1 MHQLS
6 WCPAF
11 SLSPQ
16 NNTKTLQ
23 ILDGAELDF
32 SRYGDV
38 LFEVGFVGGRV
49 VAGGRAGSGAESGK
63 TLDFNILAAEAE
75 TEAIVPYVRW
85 FQQMIRRRPFLVKAL
100 ENTLIKLLLSLEFY
114 EASDRRKLAI
124 ALARCFVLK
133 VGVLAER
140 VLPTLLEDRLVGRGT
155 SLAFMTDFFGDY
167 LSTDSVESL
176 METLRRARLE
186 GRLLEFFPQ
195 QRRAW
200 AEFDAHFEAAGLP
213 GLVEYN
219 RRKRYE
225 SRCVELRA
233 FVAELVASEEGPGPA
248 RLLAAVKAKKEEY
261 ELADADVLR
270 ATFLGLA
277 DSVLS
282 AAVGRNQAQIH
293 FGVLKAVKTF
303 SPALARLCAT
313 PRLEASLLQTV
324 QVTCYEESRLLKIFK
339 DIVKILYDAD
349 VVSESAIRFWYTK
362 GSSPKGRNVF
372 LTDMQPFIKWLDEA
386 EEEEDDEDDE

>member
-1 MHQLS
+1 MSGVRLKTRKRNIVVPHD
-6 WCPAF
+6 
-11 SLSPQ
+11 PQ
-16 NNTKTLQ
+16 SFADAVIAVLADAQESEDLDRTLEAANK

-75 TEAIVPYVRW
+75 TEAIVPY
-85 FQQMIRRRPFLVKAL
+85 
-100 ENTLIKLLLSLEFY
+100 
-114 EASDRRKLAI
+114 ASDRRKLAI